1 MKGPTIKDLV
11 GLIEVAAANAAEY
24 QMRIAV
30 EDTESRRIVE
40 VMENFLRIRSRLIYG
55 GAAINAY
62 MSPKNKFYDPRLH
75 LPDYDFLTP
84 DPLQDC
90 TDLIA
95 EFQKAGFEDVEAKLG
110 IHEGTYKVFVNYRPA
125 ADITYM
131 PPTLYERLLA
141 DSSLIDGLR
150 YAGVDYLRMNMY
162 LELSRPAGNLQRWP
176 KIYERLLLLNKEY
189 PLKAGRCVK
198 ATRKRGRS
206 TQNGSYQLLTSIGI
220 KYGAVFLSESLH
232 LGLPDSEV
240 VILISENPG
249 EIAEASGLTV
259 KRFEAL
265 GELLPPRQELF
276 QKGKLVGV
284 VFKSVGCDAYI
295 TKNGLKLGSIDLMIQ
310 MYYAMYFT
318 DLSYLS
324 EKLLCII
331 AALIKLEAER
341 RKRAVTHPNERKRI
355 NPFPKTCVG
364 HQPQMPELKKAHR
377 KRVAEKREELERLFG
392 RLTRKVK

>member
-1 MKGPTIKDLV
+1 MTRGPAIKDLV

-24 QMRIAV
+24 QMRFAV
-30 EDTESRRIVE
+30 EDTESRKIVE
-40 VMENFLRIRSRLIYG
+40 VMETFLRAKGRIIYG

-131 PPTLYERLLA
+131 PQSLYDRLLVKTRV
-141 DSSLIDGLR
+141 IEGLR

-176 KIYERLLLLNKEY
+176 KIYERLLLLNKEH
-189 PLKAGRCVK
+189 PIKAGRCIK
-198 ATRKRGRS
+198 KTRKRRDS
-206 TQNGSYQLLTSIGI
+206 SYQSLTSIGI
-220 KYGAVFLSESLH
+220 KAGVVFLSGALH
-232 LGLPDSEV
+232 LGLPDSSLV
-240 VILISENPG
+240 MM
-249 EIAEASGLTV
+249 IAEKPEQIVEESGLTV
-259 KRFEAL
+259 KRFEAQ
-265 GELLPPRQELF
+265 GELLPARTELYEA
-276 QKGKLVGV
+276 GRLAGV
-284 VFKSVGCDAYI
+284 VFKSTGCDAFI
-295 TKNGLKLGSIDLMIQ
+295 MKGSMKLGSIDLIIQ

-341 RKRAVTHPNERKRI
+341 RKRAATHPAERKRI

-377 KRVAEKREELERLFG
+377 KRVAEKRDELERLF
-392 RLTRKVK
+392 RRITRKRS

>member
-1 MKGPTIKDLV
+1 MTKGPAIKDLV
-11 GLIEVAAANAAEY
+11 GMIEAAAINATKY
-24 QMRIAV
+24 HMRFAV

-40 VMENFLRIRSRLIYG
+40 VMETFLRAKGRMIYG

-131 PPTLYERLLA
+131 PTDLYEHLLA
-141 DSSLIDGLR
+141 DTRVIEGLR

-176 KIYERLLLLNKEY
+176 KIYERLLLLNKEH
-189 PLKAGRCVK
+189 PLKAGRCSK
-198 ATRKRGRS
+198 KTRKRGQS
-206 TQNGSYQLLTSIGI
+206 NPLTSIGI
-220 KYGAVFLSESLH
+220 KAGAVFLSGALH
-232 LGLPDSEV
+232 LGLTDSQI
-240 VILISENPG
+240 VILISEKP
-249 EIAEASGLTV
+249 EQIAEESGLTV
-259 KRFEAL
+259 KRFDAQ
-265 GELLPPRQELF
+265 GELLPARTELYEA
-276 QKGKLVGV
+276 GKLVGV
-284 VFKSVGCDAYI
+284 VFKSTGCDAYI
-295 TKNGLKLGSIDLMIQ
+295 MKGSMKLGSIDLMIQ

-318 DLSYLS
+318 NISYLS
-324 EKLLCII
+324 GRLLCII

-341 RKRAVTHPNERKRI
+341 RKRAATHPSERKRI

-377 KRVAEKREELERLFG
+377 KRVAEKRDELDRLFG